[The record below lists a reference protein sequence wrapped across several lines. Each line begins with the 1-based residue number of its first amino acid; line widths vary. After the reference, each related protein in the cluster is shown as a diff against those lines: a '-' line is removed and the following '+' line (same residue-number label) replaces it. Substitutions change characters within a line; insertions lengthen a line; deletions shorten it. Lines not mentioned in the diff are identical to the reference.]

1 MTTLEA
7 HPAGGSLAPAG
18 DPRNATRT
26 LAAPLRRAL
35 AIAPGATAVVCPD
48 ATLTYRELGT
58 RVRHLI
64 DACAS
69 LGLRRGDRV
78 AVLSVNCHRYLE
90 LHLALPMAGLVIVP
104 LNTRHSDPERCYS
117 ISDSGA
123 SVLFT
128 DRDVVGVADLGVRV
142 VRLGDEYEALLGAGN
157 GAAGDGGA
165 LPDGQVLPDREI
177 LPDGED
183 APGEH
188 DLAGIFYTGGTT
200 GAAKGVMLTHG
211 NLVANAFG
219 FMACWPFTEDTRFM
233 VVAPMFHAAGTIGAL
248 ATTWAAGTQ
257 VLVPAFTG
265 AGVLDVVERERI
277 TATLVVPTMM
287 DALAVEQRNNPRDV
301 SSLRWLSHGS
311 SPAAREL
318 LKRTHETFPGA
329 SMLHIYGLTETSPI
343 VTLHPDEQLRLDHP
357 RAMSCGRP
365 AVGVEVGI
373 VDPAGDP
380 ERRAPLGPGQV
391 GEVAIRGANV
401 TAGYWHKPEE
411 TAKVLRDGWFT
422 SGDLGYLDDAGY
434 LFLVDRAKDMIVS
447 GGENV
452 YSAEVENALYA
463 HPAVVEA
470 AVFGI
475 PDERFGEAVH
485 AVVQTRTEVTVDDLV
500 AHCRLTIAG
509 YKVPRGVELRGEPLP
524 KSGAGKILKR
534 ELRDE
539 HWRGR
544 ETRI

>member
-7 HPAGGSLAPAG
+7 NPAGGSLAPAG

-35 AIAPGATAVVCPD
+35 AVAPEATAVVCPE
-48 ATLTYRELGT
+48 ATLTYRELGA
-58 RVRHLI
+58 RVGRLI

-78 AVLSVNCHRYLE
+78 AVLSTNCHRYLE
-90 LHLALPMAGLVIVP
+90 LHLALPIAGLVIVP
-104 LNTRHSDPERCYS
+104 LNTRHSDHERCYA

-123 SVLFT
+123 GVFLT
-128 DRDVVGVADLGVRV
+128 DRDVAGVGELGVRV
-142 VRLGDEYEALLGAGN
+142 VGLGDEYEALLD
-157 GAAGDGGA
+157 AADDA
-165 LPDGQVLPDREI
+165 APWPDGP
-177 LPDGED
+177 D
-183 APGEH
+183 APGEN

-211 NLVANAFG
+211 NLVANAFH

-257 VLVPAFTG
+257 VLVPTFTG

-287 DALAVEQRNNPRDV
+287 DALAVEQRDRPRDV

-318 LKRTHETFPGA
+318 LKRTHETFPQA
-329 SMLHIYGLTETSPI
+329 SMLHIYGLTETAPI

-365 AVGVEVGI
+365 AVGVEVAI
-373 VDPAGDP
+373 VEVGGEPG
-380 ERRAPLGPGQV
+380 ERMPREPGEV

-401 TAGYWHKPEE
+401 TAGYWHKPDE
-411 TAKVLRDGWFT
+411 TAKVLRGGWFT

-452 YSAEVENALYA
+452 YSAEVENALYS

-475 PDERFGEAVH
+475 PDERYGEAVH
-485 AVVQTRTEVTVDDLV
+485 AVVQTRAEVTVDDLV

-509 YKVPRGVELRGEPLP
+509 YKVPRAVELRGEPLP

-539 HWRGR
+539 HWHDR

>member
-1 MTTLEA
+1 MTTVEA
-7 HPAGGSLAPAG
+7 HGAATGSAAAEPAGTDPTTASLAPAG
-18 DPRNATRT
+18 DARNATRT
-26 LAAPLRRAL
+26 IAAPLRRAL
-35 AIAPGATAVVCPD
+35 AVAPDATAVVCPH
-48 ATLTYRELGT
+48 ATLTHRELGA
-58 RVRHLI
+58 RVRRLI
-64 DACAS
+64 AACAA

-78 AVLSVNCHRYLE
+78 AVLGPNCHRYLE
-90 LHLALPMAGLVIVP
+90 LHLALPVAGLVIVP

-123 SVLFT
+123 RVFFT
-128 DRDVVGVADLGVRV
+128 DRDVAGVDDLGVRQV
-142 VRLGDEYEALLGAGN
+142 GLGDEYEALLE
-157 GAAGDGGA
+157 AAEDPGT
-165 LPDGQVLPDREI
+165 LPDGD
-177 LPDGED
+177 D

-211 NLVANAFG
+211 NLVANALH

-248 ATTWAAGTQ
+248 ATTWAGGTQ

-265 AGVLDVVERERI
+265 AGVLDVIERERI

-287 DALAVEQRNNPRDV
+287 DALAVEQRERPRDV

-318 LKRTHETFPGA
+318 LKRTQQTFPHA

-343 VTLHPDEQLRLDHP
+343 VTLHPDEQLRLDSP

-365 AVGVEVGI
+365 AVGVEVTI
-373 VDPAGDP
+373 IDPV
-380 ERRAPLGPGQV
+380 ERTPLPPGEV

-411 TAKVLRDGWFT
+411 TAKVLRGGWFT
-422 SGDLGYLDDAGY
+422 SGDLGYLDEAGY

-452 YSAEVENALYA
+452 YSAEVENALYS

-470 AVFGI
+470 AVFGV
-475 PDERFGEAVH
+475 PDERYGEAVH
-485 AVVQTRTEVTVDDLV
+485 AVVQTRTEVSGDELV

-509 YKVPRGVELRGEPLP
+509 YKVPRGVELRTDPLP

-534 ELRDE
+534 ELRDAF
-539 HWRGR
+539 WRDRG
-544 ETRI
+544 TRI

>member
-1 MTTLEA
+1 MTTVEA
-7 HPAGGSLAPAG
+7 RPAGGTLAPAG

-35 AIAPGATAVVCPD
+35 AIAPGATAVVCPH
-48 ATLTYRELGT
+48 ATLTYAELGE
-58 RVRHLI
+58 RIRRLI
-64 DACAS
+64 DACAA
-69 LGLRRGDRV
+69 LGLQRGDRV
-78 AVLSVNCHRYLE
+78 AVLSPNCHRYLE
-90 LHLALPMAGLVIVP
+90 LHLALPIAGLVIVP
-104 LNTRHSDPERCYS
+104 LNARHSDPERCYS

-123 SVLFT
+123 RVLFT
-128 DRDVVGVADLGVRV
+128 DRDVAGVGELDVRV
-142 VRLGDEYEALLGAGN
+142 VGLHDEYEAVLAD
-157 GAAGDGGA
+157 AAGDQP
-165 LPDGQVLPDREI
+165 LPDGH
-177 LPDGED
+177 D

-211 NLVANAFG
+211 NLIANALH

-265 AGVLDVVERERI
+265 AGVLDVVEQERI

-287 DALAVEQRNNPRDV
+287 DALAVEQRERPRDV

-318 LKRTHETFPGA
+318 LNRTHETFPQA

-343 VTLHPDEQLRLDHP
+343 VTLHPDEQLRLDSP

-365 AVGVEVGI
+365 AVGVEVQVI
-373 VDPAGDP
+373 DPV
-380 ERRAPLGPGQV
+380 ERTPLEPGQV

-411 TAKVLRDGWFT
+411 TAKVLRGGWFT
-422 SGDLGYLDDAGY
+422 SGDLGYLDEAGY

-452 YSAEVENALYA
+452 YSAEVENALYS

-475 PDERFGEAVH
+475 PDERYGEAVH
-485 AVVQTRTEVTVDDLV
+485 AVVQTRLEVSADDLV

-509 YKVPRGVELRGEPLP
+509 YKIPRAIDLQADPLP

-539 HWRGR
+539 HWQDR
-544 ETRI
+544 ENRI